1 MEGDGTDVV
10 KGLWESVSGEWSG
23 DVDLDDGKL
32 NQLYKEFNDRLA
44 WVKFIGIGNISPE
57 HIKEQLTKALED
69 NSADLAFV
77 TSGAFCNFMV
87 FPCVFIN
94 TCIHICIL
102 IICPY
107 QLCVFYWIR
116 MLA

>member
-1 MEGDGTDVV
+1 MEPMSSRDYGN
-10 KGLWESVSGEWSG
+10 LLSGEWSG

-44 WVKFIGIGNISPE
+44 WVKFIGIGNITPE

-77 TSGAFCNFMV
+77 TSGVFCNLWCSHV
-87 FPCVFIN
+87 CS
-94 TCIHICIL
+94 
-102 IICPY
+102 
-107 QLCVFYWIR
+107 
-116 MLA
+116 